1 MVDKR
6 KFQDRTIRTDARE
19 SQAGEHEVAQRA
31 TAKEPVGEH
40 HDAQSAKTPADEA
53 GAAKQT
59 VGATHEERENP
70 GAGPMAGQS
79 GTRQA
84 HERPGVGNA
93 RASSPGADRD
103 ADRKAMSQNG
113 ARISDFGVR

>member
-19 SQAGEHEVAQRA
+19 SQAGEHEVPQRA
-31 TAKEPVGEH
+31 TAKEPVGT
-40 HDAQSAKTPADEA
+40 HDAQAAKTPADEV
-53 GAAKQT
+53 GEKKQT
-59 VGATHEERENP
+59 VGASHEERENP
-70 GAGPMAGQS
+70 AAGTTSGQS

-84 HERPGVGNA
+84 HERPGVGNM
-93 RASSPGADRD
+93 RASNPGRASD

-113 ARISDFGVR
+113 ARISDFGG